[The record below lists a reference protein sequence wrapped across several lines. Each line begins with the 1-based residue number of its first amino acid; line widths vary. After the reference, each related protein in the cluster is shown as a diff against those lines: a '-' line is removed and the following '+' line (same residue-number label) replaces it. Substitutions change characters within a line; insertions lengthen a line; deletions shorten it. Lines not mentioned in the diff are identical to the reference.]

1 LTPEESA
8 ASSEIL
14 VIDDDVLV
22 LDTIVQV
29 LQNSGYRVSGAADG
43 REGIAIFRSG
53 HPDLVI
59 TDIIMPVKEGIE
71 VIRAIRR
78 ERPAVKIIAISGGG
92 RGGNLNYLEMAR
104 AMGANDVIAKP
115 FDADELV
122 ERVQVCLATN
132 H

>member
-1 LTPEESA
+1 M
-8 ASSEIL
+8 
-14 VIDDDVLV
+14 IDDDALV
-22 LDTIVQV
+22 LHTIVHVLRDLGYQV
-29 LQNSGYRVSGAADG
+29 SAAANGSDG
-43 REGIAIFRSG
+43 ISIFRTG

-59 TDIIMPVKEGIE
+59 TDIIMPVTEGIE

-104 AMGANDVIAKP
+104 ALGANDVISKP
-115 FDADELV
+115 FDPDDLI
-122 ERVQVCLATN
+122 ERVQVCLAG